1 MVEQITG
8 MLALIGVLSLF
19 CQWIGWKL
27 RLPAILPLLL
37 CGLTLGPGFGVLN
50 PDAIFGD
57 LLFPIISLG
66 VAVIL
71 FEGALTLNFK
81 EIKDHGL
88 LDGWLFSVPRRH
100 VSLEHSDY
108 WYPEN
113 RQYHRW
119 YCLASCPHSYRQCHP
134 Y

>member
-1 MVEQITG
+1 MLEHITG
-8 MLALIGVLSLF
+8 MLALIGVLSLL

-37 CGLTLGPGFGVLN
+37 CGLLLGPGLGILQ

-81 EIKDHGL
+81 EIKEHGRMVTNL
-88 LDGWLFSVPRRH
+88 
-100 VSLEHSDY
+100 VSIGISGCGLGR
-108 WYPEN
+108 N
-113 RQYHRW
+113 CTRI
-119 YCLASCPHSYRQCHP
+119 
-134 Y
+134 